1 MPLIGVEYGKVDLD
15 TLAGVLDKIGLTPM
29 EYMELEIKTKKGWI
43 KFIVAD
49 VLGFTDGIASKL
61 STRFN
66 CAAFESGGHLRFGEP
81 SAGIWEDAIKVV
93 FPDGD
98 SELIRII
105 LNDNFLNLKLA
116 SEYVRGL
123 KSYFYVKGVTFEL
136 PLSRESL
143 HQIYLMGSEA
153 IDKLHRAISA
163 YGYSRILSED
173 ALKPE
178 AKKDETTKKDEGST
192 KEETKKDENKN

>member
-1 MPLIGVEYGKVDLD
+1 MPLIGIEYNKVDLD
-15 TLAGVLDKIGLTPM
+15 TLASVLDKMGLTPI
-29 EYMELEIKTKKGWI
+29 EYMDLEIKTKKGWI

-49 VLGFTDGIASKL
+49 VLGFTDGVASKL
-61 STRFN
+61 SARFN
-66 CAAFESGGHLRFGEP
+66 CTAFESGSHLRFGEP

-93 FPDGD
+93 FPDND
-98 SELIRII
+98 NELIRII
-105 LNDNFLNLKLA
+105 LNDNFLNLKLV
-116 SEYVRGL
+116 SEYVKGL

-143 HQIYLMGSEA
+143 HQIYLMGEEA
-153 IDKLHRAISA
+153 IDKLRRAVSA

-178 AKKDETTKKDEGST
+178 TKKDEAP
-192 KEETKKDENKN
+192 KEKTKKSDDKKT

>member
-1 MPLIGVEYGKVDLD
+1 MPLIGIEHGKADLD
-15 TLAGVLDKIGLTPM
+15 TLASVLDKMGLTPM

-49 VLGFTDGIASKL
+49 VLGFTDGVASKL

-66 CAAFESGGHLRFGEP
+66 CIAFESGSHLRFGEP
-81 SAGIWEDAIKVV
+81 SAGIWEDAVKVV

-98 SELIRII
+98 SEIIRII

-116 SEYVRGL
+116 SEYVKGL

-143 HQIYLMGSEA
+143 HQIYLMGGEA
-153 IDKLHRAISA
+153 IDKLHRAVSA
-163 YGYSRILSED
+163 YGYLRILSED

-178 AKKDETTKKDEGST
+178 TKKDETSKE
-192 KEETKKDENKN
+192 KEESKKSEDHKT